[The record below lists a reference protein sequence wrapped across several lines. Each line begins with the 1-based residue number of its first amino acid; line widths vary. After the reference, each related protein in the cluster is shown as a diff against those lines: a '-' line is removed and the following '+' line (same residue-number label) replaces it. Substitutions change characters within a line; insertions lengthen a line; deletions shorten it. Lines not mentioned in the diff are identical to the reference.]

1 MTSTDNFAAHRA
13 TYESMLR
20 LFRVGVP
27 VVAVIAAFVVYLI
40 SH

>member
-1 MTSTDNFAAHRA
+1 MTTTDNLATHQA
-13 TYESMLR
+13 TYESVLR
-20 LFRVGVP
+20 LFKFGVP

>member
-1 MTSTDNFAAHRA
+1 MTTSDNFAAHRA
-13 TYESMLR
+13 TYEGMLR
-20 LFRVGVP
+20 LFKVGVP